1 MTAIGLT
8 TNRRGIYKFRV
19 KVSICAIR
27 YFNRKEINKSLNTKD
42 LIIATSKATFI
53 YNEYQRI
60 LKVIKMGVLSNEQIQ
75 DIVDKYIIDTLEQD
89 KIQRATNGFGTVYA
103 LGGLS
108 TPFKDDAEASRDVLS
123 ELISTYKE
131 ELSNSNYQAVEA
143 SAIELL
149 SLLGYTYDKDETSH
163 QLLLQR
169 LLIGQIEIF
178 EEAYNRYLGKYNSK
192 YDSLPPIIKVIKKDK
207 KKYETYQEAYEFFK
221 KQYDTQNI
229 SSGTKKDTYSVL
241 ERFLIIVGNDS
252 LVANTDLSDLIDI
265 KEQIQ
270 NLPTSNLK
278 AYKDLSFEQLLNL
291 SNIPRED
298 LLSDSRT
305 NDYIKHIKKFFSFCF
320 KHQII
325 SFNPAT
331 SDLNISVK
339 NDSKDPF
346 TDEEINNL
354 IKLIQEMKD
363 DRKYLLI
370 CYIYSGMRREEL
382 FNCSIETSEDGIQYF
397 DIKEGKNSSSIRR
410 IPLHNKIIEFGVT
423 ADNLIKAKAI
433 TSHTSL
439 GRFFNQSIKPQVT
452 ISKKKTLHSFRHT
465 FATKLQALNVTD
477 NVIKVIIGH
486 SAQDTLNK
494 VYARDSSSL
503 KILKESIDRLS
514 Y

>member
-1 MTAIGLT
+1 M
-8 TNRRGIYKFRV
+8 
-19 KVSICAIR
+19 
-27 YFNRKEINKSLNTKD
+27 D
-42 LIIATSKATFI
+42 L
-53 YNEYQRI
+53 
-60 LKVIKMGVLSNEQIQ
+60 
-75 DIVDKYIIDTLEQD
+75 
-89 KIQRATNGFGTVYA
+89 VYA